1 MQKLLLKSLFVL
13 ISSITTLTTT
23 AQEQRMEFGV
33 QAGLN
38 LSDGVEKADY
48 ILGAQTIKPGFQ
60 AGVTAAYK
68 VYKGLQLQ
76 SGLSLT
82 TKGVKHTANEVWIG
96 STNPA
101 VTTTKTATNLI
112 YLQLP
117 LKIAYRLNL
126 SENFTLTPNAG
137 IYLAY
142 GVGGKQTEKS
152 TTTHEAVAD
161 TKTKKNSFSDK
172 EGFKRMDNGINFGAA
187 IQYKRYTLAADYEL
201 GVNNIG
207 RNPANTTNTY
217 QFRNRNIGITVGY
230 IL

>member
-112 YLQLP
+112 YLQLHRDKLHLFP
-117 LKIAYRLNL
+117 GRSILLHWLSCQPVFYRPYRFRLPRL
-126 SENFTLTPNAG
+126 PV
-137 IYLAY
+137 I
-142 GVGGKQTEKS
+142 
-152 TTTHEAVAD
+152 
-161 TKTKKNSFSDK
+161 
-172 EGFKRMDNGINFGAA
+172 
-187 IQYKRYTLAADYEL
+187 
-201 GVNNIG
+201 
-207 RNPANTTNTY
+207 NPA
-217 QFRNRNIGITVGY
+217 
-230 IL
+230 